1 LLIPGYQ
8 FCGPF
13 TKLDERLARGDQG
26 INPLDAGC
34 KERDIAYR
42 DNKDLENRHKADKEL
57 EHKALGKLFS
67 KDASIGERL
76 AALGIAVVMNK
87 QVAWGWGL
95 PKHMGYVL

>member
-1 LLIPGYQ
+1 LLIPGSK

-13 TKLDERLARGDQG
+13 TKLHERLARGDQG

-42 DNKDLENRHKADKEL
+42 DRKDLENRRKADKEL
-57 EHKALGKLFS
+57 EHKALGRLFS

-76 AALGIAVVMNK
+76 AALGTAVVMNRK
-87 QVAWGWGL
+87 VSWG
-95 PKHMGYVL
+95 